1 MTVKAAQSSPFKPSV
16 PGPNRPS
23 PVIKQESKPVAP
35 FPNMGLDFASP
46 EMKHAL
52 TPSPKPIHRLKGP
65 KTPMHPA
72 AAATAAG
79 RPASAPPRK
88 EAKISPPQAPRSAGP
103 PQTAPFPPGMQGKA
117 SSVPAPNMTVS
128 TAPQAPPA
136 PPTGNEA
143 FFTNIAFAPPPGETQ
158 GQVHTQQQQPQQTQP
173 QPPQPEIDL
182 TKLAGGGNATGLPTG
197 TTLGGSNGAGSG
209 PADVAKMEDNNAVDD
224 EAKIKD
230 LFDLDGM
237 DMGYGLSEDNGD
249 DNFNNLY
256 FHIEGD
262 NNGISG
268 GFDNNFFGQ

>member
-1 MTVKAAQSSPFKPSV
+1 MESPVMTAKAVQPSPFKPNV

-35 FPNMGLDFASP
+35 FPNMGLDLASP
-46 EMKHAL
+46 EIKHAP
-52 TPSPKPIHRLKGP
+52 TPSPKPVHRLKGP

-72 AAATAAG
+72 AAAAAAG
-79 RPASAPPRK
+79 RPASAPPKK
-88 EAKISPPQAPRSAGP
+88 EAKISPPQVPRSAGP

-117 SSVPAPNMTVS
+117 SSVPAPNMS
-128 TAPQAPPA
+128 APTAPQAPPA
-136 PPTGNEA
+136 APATGNEA
-143 FFTNIAFAPPPGETQ
+143 FFTDMAFAPPPGETQ
-158 GQVHTQQQQPQQTQP
+158 GQAHTQQQQAQQTQP

-182 TKLAGGGNATGLPTG
+182 TKLAGGGNTAGLSTGTT
-197 TTLGGSNGAGSG
+197 TTLGGSNGA
-209 PADVAKMEDNNAVDD
+209 VDD
-224 EAKIKD
+224 EANSKD

-268 GFDNNFFGQ
+268 GFDNNFFNQ